1 MLDLR
6 DEFHYQPELVDRLNR
21 LHAVISQY
29 RYTYASFT
37 ALAGGLFLMQWALL
51 ADHAAGYPLL
61 GIPVLGAAVW
71 LSITPAETIAKWLSW
86 SVRLSTGFLSFRDL
100 NWIQAMTKRHPS
112 LLPRAEAYLKS
123 TTPVPVDALRQF
135 WPQLVREEE
144 KGQPGN

>member
-21 LHAVISQY
+21 LHAVISQH
-29 RYTYASFT
+29 RYTYASLM

-51 ADHAAGYPLL
+51 ADQAAGYPLL
-61 GIPVLGAAVW
+61 GIPVLVAAVW
-71 LSITPAETIAKWLSW
+71 LSITPAENVAKWLSW

-112 LLPRAEAYLKS
+112 LKSRAEAYLLS
-123 TTPVPVDALRQF
+123 STPVPVDALRHF
-135 WPQLVREEE
+135 WTQLVREEE
-144 KGQPGN
+144 KGQTGN